1 MLCII
6 FGEIPE
12 DMEKKYVY
20 NTSMY
25 FDNTY
30 LDNWLT
36 DDLSVKMIKSVDK
49 AVVLSPN
56 AVDSK
61 ALGVI
66 PVTKISGGL
75 KTLLLLRHDD
85 TKIFNAST
93 CGDNCAK
100 WILRIAK
107 ESKKDIVI
115 NLRHVMD
122 FGDKTF
128 EISRRVQYKF
138 SVIRNITI
146 LRGDSATGKTTLID
160 MIAAYQ
166 ENGEA
171 SGVTVISKKQC
182 SVLSGIRWQENLS
195 LIHDSIVFIDEG
207 DKFVASEDF
216 AKAIKNTD
224 NYYVIA
230 TRTSL
235 FNLPYSVKEIYGIK
249 NVSGN
254 RFQGTKRLYA
264 EFYPLCRVD
273 TDISLKPD
281 LVITE
286 DSKSGY
292 RFFENYFSEYG
303 INCVS
308 AASKAKI
315 YNELITRQYETVLV
329 IADGAAFG
337 PEIQRVLSLRKAK
350 NIVLFLPESFEW
362 VILRSGIVKDKEI
375 KTILEKPYDYIE
387 SGKYFSWERFFTAV
401 LTEKTKDTYLE
412 YDKSHL
418 NKNYINPGEK
428 DAILSAMPEIKL

>member
-1 MLCII
+1 M
-6 FGEIPE
+6 
-12 DMEKKYVY
+12 
-20 NTSMY
+20 
-25 FDNTY
+25 
-30 LDNWLT
+30 
-36 DDLSVKMIKSVDK
+36 
-49 AVVLSPN
+49 
-56 AVDSK
+56 
-61 ALGVI
+61 
-66 PVTKISGGL
+66 
-75 KTLLLLRHDD
+75 
-85 TKIFNAST
+85 
-93 CGDNCAK
+93 
-100 WILRIAK
+100 
-107 ESKKDIVI
+107 
-115 NLRHVMD
+115 
-122 FGDKTF
+122 
-128 EISRRVQYKF
+128 
-138 SVIRNITI
+138 
-146 LRGDSATGKTTLID
+146 
-160 MIAAYQ
+160 
-166 ENGEA
+166 
-171 SGVTVISKKQC
+171 
-182 SVLSGIRWQENLS
+182 
-195 LIHDSIVFIDEG
+195 
-207 DKFVASEDF
+207 
-216 AKAIKNTD
+216 
-224 NYYVIA
+224 
-230 TRTSL
+230 
-235 FNLPYSVKEIYGIK
+235 KEIYGIK

-337 PEIQRVLSLRKAK
+337 PEIQRVISLRKAK
-350 NIVLFLPESFEW
+350 NIILFLPESFEW
-362 VILRSGIVKDKEI
+362 VILRSGIVKDTEI

-418 NKNYINPGEK
+418 NKNYINSGEK